1 MALAVLV
8 SQYPSQN
15 PQTPGVPQSTERSH
29 SREISQST
37 TTFNG
42 SLEAFRSSLKQNLCD
57 TENSSAGGAG
67 CKLCPRHW
75 VPHRD
80 KCYWLSDGSKYW
92 SRGRDDCS
100 RKRSR
105 LLVIQ
110 DWKEMAFIQNIRR
123 DQNPVWIGLNITSP
137 GSNWTWVDGSL
148 LNQTLFT
155 VSGPAEENSCAA
167 IENNQIQSEI
177 CNTDFKWI
185 CQKAAVLI

>member
-1 MALAVLV
+1 CPRWHRTALGLGWAGNLILLGAVMALAVLV

-29 SREISQST
+29 SR
-37 TTFNG
+37 
-42 SLEAFRSSLKQNLCD
+42 
-57 TENSSAGGAG
+57 GAG

-185 CQKAAVLI
+185 CQKADGHPSPSGTS